1 MGGKLLARAVG
12 LVGLA
17 LAAGGLTGCEMS
29 DPPATRNNLNDG
41 ASAAVDTADTG
52 GGECGCLKPG
62 LWFRFEKLTLDSI
75 DLGKHNVQLAL
86 NPLWKKDI
94 ETFELNFYAHV
105 KAVTATE
112 VTIEIVN
119 GARVAGST
127 DVCLLP
133 YTKVEVVNPRKGCA
147 LDKSAPTAMNV
158 YAGTPANPK
167 NCAPKNEVKHSIPVR
182 GAVLEAVVN
191 ADCTRMDQGIVS
203 AGHLPKAALDITCT
217 CLATGNQTSET
228 CGVPEAGY
236 VDGKGCD
243 GCNSKFQNL
252 NTLLNNFGTLEYKCK
267 EGGLPAACLTA
278 SFWGG
283 IVAGPPPVCP
293 GF

>member
-1 MGGKLLARAVG
+1 MGGSMLARTFGLAGIALVAVG
-12 LVGLA
+12 LS
-17 LAAGGLTGCEMS
+17 GCEMS
-29 DPPATRNNLNDG
+29 DPPATRNTLNDG
-41 ASAAVDTADTG
+41 ASATG
-52 GGECGCLKPG
+52 DATSSGSGECGCLKPG
-62 LWFRFEKLTLDSI
+62 LWFRFDKLTLDTV
-75 DLGKHNVQLAL
+75 DLVKHNVQLAL

-94 ETFELNFYAHV
+94 ETYELNFYAHV
-105 KAVTATE
+105 KAVSASE

-119 GARVAGST
+119 GARVAGTT

-133 YTKVEVVNPRKGCA
+133 YTKIKVVNPRAGCT
-147 LDKSAPTAMNV
+147 LDKSALTAMNV

-167 NCAPKNEVKHSIPVR
+167 NCAPKNEVKHSIPLR
-182 GAVLEAVVN
+182 GAVLEALIN
-191 ADCTRMDQGIVS
+191 ADCTRMEQGIVS
-203 AGHLPKAALDITCT
+203 AGHLPKAALEITCT

-228 CGVPEAGY
+228 CGVPESGY

-252 NTLLNNFGTLEYKCK
+252 NTLLNNFGALDYKCK
-267 EGGLPAACLTA
+267 EAGQPAACLTA
-278 SFWGG
+278 SFSGG